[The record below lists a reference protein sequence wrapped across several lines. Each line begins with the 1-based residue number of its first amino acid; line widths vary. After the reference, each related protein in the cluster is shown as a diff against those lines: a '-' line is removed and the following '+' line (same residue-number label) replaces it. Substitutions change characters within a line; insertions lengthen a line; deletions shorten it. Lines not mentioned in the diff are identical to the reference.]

1 MWGAKRQGLGDEVR
15 GDLLGVGEKK
25 KRFWE
30 GSEVKRKKN
39 WMEGVIRRVY
49 QRTCCLA
56 LCHHSKNPI
65 LECIYS
71 GVFHTLCQFKE
82 K

>member
-1 MWGAKRQGLGDEVR
+1 MWGAKRRRLGDEV
-15 GDLLGVGEKK
+15 GEIYSELGRRIRDFGK
-25 KRFWE
+25 
-30 GSEVKRKKN
+30 EVKRKKN